1 MILTGG
7 ILSETLTLSELIS
20 NNTALLEDFM
30 VYLEVERNLSKHTLR
45 AYTADIEHLLFWL
58 KDLPVS
64 QVNTNTIRLY
74 LSQIQ
79 VFNYSKTT
87 MARKIAAIRT
97 FYRFLYR
104 ERIVDYNPADNIRS
118 PKKPKKLPSFLN
130 EDEVTQ
136 LFNIIEPNSPTT
148 ARNRAILEVLYACG
162 MRVSELCG
170 LNFGNLNLEII
181 FIKEVLNTN
190 IKPKT
195 IKVIITII
203 TPSAKAQSNI

>member
-1 MILTGG
+1 MTGG

-97 FYRFLYR
+97 FYRFLCL
-104 ERIVDYNPADNIRS
+104 ERW
-118 PKKPKKLPSFLN
+118 
-130 EDEVTQ
+130 
-136 LFNIIEPNSPTT
+136 
-148 ARNRAILEVLYACG
+148 
-162 MRVSELCG
+162 
-170 LNFGNLNLEII
+170 
-181 FIKEVLNTN
+181 
-190 IKPKT
+190 
-195 IKVIITII
+195 
-203 TPSAKAQSNI
+203 